1 MDGRGSVEG
10 ELSAEVRRRKISSSK
25 DLRELDQWVDSL
37 SVNFKCLS
45 ESDVRRLCEKAK
57 EVFISEGTVCH
68 VALPVTLCG
77 DTHGQFYDLME
88 LFRVAGPPPDVNYL
102 FLGDYVDRGHYSV
115 EVVTLLFCLK
125 VRYPNRITIL
135 RGNHESR
142 QITQVYGF
150 YDECVRKYHSS
161 TVWQLFTDAFDY
173 LPLCAIV
180 DGRYMCM
187 HGGLSPNLQSIDQLN
202 SLDRVRDPPE
212 DGIMCDLLWSDPDD
226 SKDGWG
232 RCISLFTQF
241 FCFTIESIIMLF
253 QKKIGQNLLCMDTRR
268 ESSWSWFHI
277 WRRCC
282 KNLESQEW
290 LGCRMSCAPTCY
302 GWI

>member
-1 MDGRGSVEG
+1 MDPRG
-10 ELSAEVRRRKISSSK
+10 AEPDITKNMRRRTTNNPKE
-25 DLRELDQWVDSL
+25 LRELDGWVGSL
-37 SVNFKCLS
+37 QSDFKCLS
-45 ESDVRRLCEKAK
+45 EANVRRLCEKAK
-57 EVFISEGTVCH
+57 EVFLAEGTVCH
-68 VALPVTLCG
+68 VPLPATLCG

-88 LFRVAGPPPDVNYL
+88 LFRVAGPPPDVNYV

-150 YDECVRKYHSS
+150 YDECVRKYGSS

-173 LPLCAIV
+173 LPLCAII

-202 SLDRVRDPPE
+202 ELDRIRDPPE
-212 DGIMCDLLWSDPDD
+212 NGIMCDLLWSDPDEAMA
-226 SKDGWG
+226 GWG
-232 RCISLFTQF
+232 ACVRTRARLQCVRAFVQ
-241 FCFTIESIIMLF
+241 
-253 QKKIGQNLLCMDTRR
+253 CMRACSATRA
-268 ESSWSWFHI
+268 
-277 WRRCC
+277 
-282 KNLESQEW
+282 
-290 LGCRMSCAPTCY
+290 CACACVT
-302 GWI
+302 G

>member
-1 MDGRGSVEG
+1 MDSRGEMPDVVKHMG
-10 ELSAEVRRRKISSSK
+10 RRRQTNNPK
-25 DLRELDQWVDSL
+25 ELKEIDDWVGSL
-37 SVNFKCLS
+37 QSDFKCLS

-57 EVFISEGTVCH
+57 AVFVAEGTVCD

-88 LFRVAGPPPDVNYL
+88 LFRVAGPPPDVNYV

-125 VRYPNRITIL
+125 VRYPDRITIL

-150 YDECVRKYHSS
+150 YDECVRKYGSS

-173 LPLCAIV
+173 LPLCAII

-187 HGGLSPNLQSIDQLN
+187 HGGLSPNLQSISQLN
-202 SLDRVRDPPE
+202 DIDRLRDPPE
-212 DGIMCDLLWSDPDD
+212 EGIMCDLLWSDPDD
-226 SKDGWG
+226 SSAGWG
-232 RCISLFTQF
+232 EYF
-241 FCFTIESIIMLF
+241 
-253 QKKIGQNLLCMDTRR
+253 LL
-268 ESSWSWFHI
+268 E
-277 WRRCC
+277 
-282 KNLESQEW
+282 
-290 LGCRMSCAPTCY
+290 
-302 GWI
+302 